1 MNGKTKNSSI
11 VFMSSFPPTECG
23 IATFTTDIINAI
35 SLKFSQAFT
44 CIKCDLKKGG
54 QSGSSAEY
62 VLNPTVREEYTK
74 IAQEVN
80 LDNSIKLIH
89 IQHEFGLF
97 GGSYGDYLFDFLNVI
112 NKPVIFTFHT
122 VLSNPNEELKAVVKS
137 LASHASAI
145 TVMTHRSAEILQ
157 EEYDIDPNL
166 IEYIPHGTHLVK
178 WAEGEK
184 LKEKYGFSGKILL
197 STFGLLSSGKSIE
210 TALYALPEMV
220 EKFPDVFYLIIG
232 KTHPNNVQNGRDL
245 YREYLEELVKVLGIS
260 DYVMFIDRY
269 VELQELLELLQA
281 TDIYLFTSKDP
292 NQAVSGTFAYAMSCA
307 CPIIATSIPH
317 TREILSQDLGYI
329 INIGDSK
336 QLTNAG
342 IKLLSNKK
350 LRERMS
356 FNAFQRTSAASW
368 ENIATR
374 QVRLYYKLLKI
385 KDQIIYDYP
394 PIKLRHFNK
403 LTTERGMIQFS
414 KICIPDIS
422 SGYTLDDNARAL
434 IALCMHFESFRDTR
448 VLKKIKI
455 YLGFIERCQTAQ
467 GTFVN
472 YIDEFDQ
479 IHIKNDY
486 VNLED
491 SNARA
496 LWALGTVISLQD
508 LFPSEITNKALQCM
522 QKCESWIAGVLSPRA
537 IGFTIKGLYNYF
549 QVKQENHISRHIENL
564 AARLITRYDINR
576 EKEWQWF
583 EENLTYANSIL
594 PESLLYAHLVTGNE
608 AYKKTALESFD
619 FLLSKMFVNGDF
631 RVISNRGWYRKGTEP
646 NRYGEQPIDV
656 FCIIQ
661 SLDIFYDTFKNG
673 PYIDKMK
680 SAFNWFLG
688 ENHLSQI
695 VYNPLTG
702 GCRDGVEEK
711 NVNINQGAESTVC
724 YLMARI
730 IMERLEKPAS
740 IPEFNKKFSEKR
752 HKSRIIRNPKNKV
765 IDNKTG
771 LPGSGFLV

>member
-1 MNGKTKNSSI
+1 MNGKNKNSRI
-11 VFMSSFPPTECG
+11 LFMSSFPPTECG

-35 SLKFSQAFT
+35 SLKFSQGFT

-54 QSGSSAEY
+54 QTGSTAEY
-62 VLNPTVREEYTK
+62 VLNPAVREEYTK

-80 LDNSIKLIH
+80 LDNTIKLIH

-112 NKPVIFTFHT
+112 NKPVVFTFHT
-122 VLSNPNEELKAVVKS
+122 VLFNPNEELKAVVKS
-137 LASHASAI
+137 LASHAIAI

-157 EEYDIDPNL
+157 EEYDIAPEL

-178 WAEGEK
+178 WAKGEK

-197 STFGLLSSGKSIE
+197 STFGLLSAGKSIE
-210 TALYALPEMV
+210 TALYSLPELV

-232 KTHPNNVQNGRDL
+232 KTHPNNIQNARDH
-245 YREYLEELVKVLGIS
+245 YREYLEELVNVLGIS

-292 NQAVSGTFAYAMSCA
+292 NQAVSGTFAYALSCA

-317 TREILSQDLGYI
+317 TREILTKDLGYI

-336 QLTNAG
+336 QLANAG
-342 IKLLSNKK
+342 LKLLSNKK

-356 FNAFQRTSAASW
+356 LNAFQNTSAASW

-374 QVRLYYKLLKI
+374 HVKLYHKLLKI
-385 KDQIIYDYP
+385 KDQLTYDYP

-403 LTTERGMIQFS
+403 LTTKRGMIQFS

-434 IALCMHFESFRDTR
+434 IALCMHFESFSDNR
-448 VLKKIKI
+448 VLNNMKI
-455 YLGFIERCQTAQ
+455 YLDFIERCQTPQ

-472 YIDEFDQ
+472 YIDEYNQ
-479 IHIKNDY
+479 VHIKNDY

-496 LWALGTVISLQD
+496 VWALGTVISLQD
-508 LFPSEITNKALQCM
+508 LLPEELTNKALSCM
-522 QKCESWIAGVLSPRA
+522 VKCDPWIAGVLSPRA
-537 IGFTIKGLYNYF
+537 IGFTIKGLYNYL
-549 QVKQENHISRHIENL
+549 QVKQENHISQHIENL
-564 AARLITRYDINR
+564 AANLITRYDLSQ

-594 PESLLYAHLVTGNE
+594 PESLLYAYLVTGNE
-608 AYKKTALESFD
+608 AYKKIALESFD
-619 FLLSKMFVNGDF
+619 FLLSKMFVNEDF
-631 RVISNRGWYRKGTEP
+631 RVISNRGWYQKGTEP

-656 FCIIQ
+656 FCIIN
-661 SLDIFYDTFKNG
+661 SLDIFYKTFKIEA
-673 PYIDKMK
+673 YKDLMK
-680 SAFNWFLG
+680 RAFNWFLG

-730 IMERLEKPAS
+730 IMDRLEKPAS
-740 IPEFNKKFSEKR
+740 IPDLSKKLNEKR
-752 HKSRIIRNPKNKV
+752 PKSRINRNSKNKV

-771 LPGSGFLV
+771 LHG

>member
-1 MNGKTKNSSI
+1 MNGKNKNSRI
-11 VFMSSFPPTECG
+11 LFMSSFPPTECG
-23 IATFTTDIINAI
+23 IATFTTDIINAV
-35 SLKFSQAFT
+35 SQKFSQAFT
-44 CIKCDLKKGG
+44 CIKCDLKKGLKT
-54 QSGSSAEY
+54 GSTAEY

-74 IAQEVN
+74 IAQELN
-80 LDNSIKLIH
+80 LDKTIKLIH

-112 NKPVIFTFHT
+112 NKPVVFTFHT

-137 LASHASAI
+137 LASHAIAI

-157 EEYDIDPNL
+157 EEYDVDPEM

-178 WAEGEK
+178 WAKGEK

-220 EKFPDVFYLIIG
+220 EKFPNVFYLIIG
-232 KTHPNNVQNGRDL
+232 KTHPNNIQNTRDH
-245 YREYLEELVKVLGIS
+245 YREYLEELVNVLGIS

-317 TREILSQDLGYI
+317 TREILTKDLGYI

-336 QLTNAG
+336 QLANAG
-342 IKLLSNKK
+342 LKLLSNKK

-356 FNAFQRTSAASW
+356 FNAFQNTSAASW

-374 QVRLYYKLLKI
+374 HVKLYHKLLKI
-385 KDQIIYDYP
+385 KDQITYDYP

-403 LTTERGMIQFS
+403 LTTKRGMIQFS

-434 IALCMHFESFRDTR
+434 IALCMHFESFNDNR
-448 VLKKIKI
+448 VLNNMKI
-455 YLGFIERCQTAQ
+455 YLDFIERCQTPQ

-472 YIDEFDQ
+472 YIDEYNQ
-479 IHIKNDY
+479 VHIKNDY

-496 LWALGTVISLQD
+496 VWALGTVISLKN
-508 LFPSEITNKALQCM
+508 LLPEELTNKALSCM
-522 QKCESWIAGVLSPRA
+522 VKCDPWIAGVLSPRA
-537 IGFTIKGLYNYF
+537 IGFTIKGLYNYL
-549 QVKQENHISRHIENL
+549 QVKQEDHFSRHIENL
-564 AARLITRYDINR
+564 AANLITRYDINR
-576 EKEWQWF
+576 EKDWQWY

-594 PESLLYAHLVTGNE
+594 PESLLYAYLVTGNE

-619 FLLSKMFVNGDF
+619 FLLSKMFVNEDF
-631 RVISNRGWYRKGTEP
+631 RVISNRGWYKKGTEP

-656 FCIIQ
+656 FCIIN
-661 SLDIFYDTFKNG
+661 SLDIFY
-673 PYIDKMK
+673 
-680 SAFNWFLG
+680 
-688 ENHLSQI
+688 
-695 VYNPLTG
+695 
-702 GCRDGVEEK
+702 
-711 NVNINQGAESTVC
+711 
-724 YLMARI
+724 
-730 IMERLEKPAS
+730 
-740 IPEFNKKFSEKR
+740 
-752 HKSRIIRNPKNKV
+752 
-765 IDNKTG
+765 KT
-771 LPGSGFLV
+771 

>member
-1 MNGKTKNSSI
+1 MNGKNKNSSI
-11 VFMSSFPPTECG
+11 LFMSTFPPTECG
-23 IATFTTDIINAI
+23 IATFTTDVINAI
-35 SLKFSQAFT
+35 TKKFEQAYT
-44 CIKCDLKKGG
+44 CIKCDLKRGG
-54 QSGSSAEY
+54 QTVSTAEY
-62 VLNPTVREEYTK
+62 VLNPDMREEYTK

-122 VLSNPNEELKAVVKS
+122 VLSNPNEELKAIVKS
-137 LASHASAI
+137 LASHAINI

-157 EEYDIDPNL
+157 EEYDIASEL

-178 WAEGEK
+178 WAEGDK

-220 EKFPDVFYLIIG
+220 EKFPDVFYLVIG
-232 KTHPNNVQNGRDL
+232 KTHPNNIQNGRDQ
-245 YREYLEELVKVLGIS
+245 YREYLEELVNVLGIS
-260 DYVMFIDRY
+260 SYVIFINRY
-269 VELQELLELLQA
+269 VELKELLELLQA

-317 TREILSQDLGYI
+317 TREILNKDLGYI

-336 QLTNAG
+336 QLAAAG

-356 FNAFQRTSAASW
+356 LNAFQTTTAASW
-368 ENIATR
+368 ENIATKH
-374 QVRLYYKLLKI
+374 VKLYHKLLKN
-385 KDQIIYDYP
+385 KNQIIYKYP

-448 VLKKIKI
+448 VLINIKI
-455 YLGFIERCQTAQ
+455 YLDFIERCQTPR

-472 YIDEFDQ
+472 YIDENDNV
-479 IHIKNDY
+479 HIKNDY

-496 LWALGTVISLQD
+496 VWALGTVISLQD
-508 LFPSEITNKALQCM
+508 LLPEEIINKALLCM
-522 QKCESWIAGVLSPRA
+522 LKCDTWIAGVLSPRA
-537 IGFTIKGLYNYF
+537 IGFTIKGLYHYL

-564 AARLITRYDINR
+564 AANLITRYDINR

-594 PESLLYAHLVTGNE
+594 PESLLYAYLVTGNE

-619 FLLSKMFVNGDF
+619 FLLSKMFVNDEF
-631 RVISNRGWYRKGTEP
+631 RVISNRGWYQKGTEP

-656 FCIIQ
+656 FCIIN
-661 SLDIFYDTFKNG
+661 SLDIFYKTFKTKV
-673 PYIDKMK
+673 YIDKMK
-680 SAFNWFLG
+680 RAFNWFLG

-730 IMERLEKPAS
+730 IMERLEKSSS
-740 IPEFNKKFSEKR
+740 IPEFGKKVIEKR
-752 HKSRIIRNPKNKV
+752 PNSRINRKPKNIV
-765 IDNKTG
+765 IDTKTG

>member
-1 MNGKTKNSSI
+1 MNGKNKNSRI
-11 VFMSSFPPTECG
+11 LFMSSFPPTECG
-23 IATFTTDIINAI
+23 IATFTTDIINAV
-35 SLKFSQAFT
+35 SQKFSQAFT
-44 CIKCDLKKGG
+44 CIKCDLKKGLKT
-54 QSGSSAEY
+54 GSTAEY

-74 IAQEVN
+74 IAQELN
-80 LDNSIKLIH
+80 LDKTIKLIH

-112 NKPVIFTFHT
+112 NKPVVFTFHT

-137 LASHASAI
+137 LASHAIAI

-157 EEYDIDPNL
+157 EEYDVDPEM

-178 WAEGEK
+178 WAKGEK

-220 EKFPDVFYLIIG
+220 EKFPNVFYLIIG
-232 KTHPNNVQNGRDL
+232 KTHPNNIQNTRDH
-245 YREYLEELVKVLGIS
+245 YREYLEELVNVLGIS

-317 TREILSQDLGYI
+317 TREILTKDLGYI

-336 QLTNAG
+336 QLANAG
-342 IKLLSNKK
+342 LKLLSNKK

-356 FNAFQRTSAASW
+356 FNAFQNTSAASW

-374 QVRLYYKLLKI
+374 HVKLYHKLLKI
-385 KDQIIYDYP
+385 KDQITYDYP

-403 LTTERGMIQFS
+403 LTTKRGMIQFS

-434 IALCMHFESFRDTR
+434 IALCMHFESFNDNR
-448 VLKKIKI
+448 VLNNMKI
-455 YLGFIERCQTAQ
+455 YLDFIERCQTPQ

-472 YIDEFDQ
+472 YIDEYNQ
-479 IHIKNDY
+479 VHIKNDY

-496 LWALGTVISLQD
+496 VWALGTVISLKN
-508 LFPSEITNKALQCM
+508 LLPEELTNKALSCM
-522 QKCESWIAGVLSPRA
+522 VKCDPWIAGVLSPRA
-537 IGFTIKGLYNYF
+537 IGFTIKGLYNYL
-549 QVKQENHISRHIENL
+549 QVKQEDHFSRHIENL
-564 AARLITRYDINR
+564 AANLITRYDINR
-576 EKEWQWF
+576 EKDWQWY

-594 PESLLYAHLVTGNE
+594 PESLLYAYLVTGNE

-619 FLLSKMFVNGDF
+619 FLLSKMFVNEDF
-631 RVISNRGWYRKGTEP
+631 RVISNRGWYKKGTEP

-656 FCIIQ
+656 FCIIN
-661 SLDIFYDTFKNG
+661 SLDIFYKTFKIEA
-673 PYIDKMK
+673 YKDLMK
-680 SAFNWFLG
+680 RAFNWFLG

-730 IMERLEKPAS
+730 IMDRLEKPVS
-740 IPEFNKKFSEKR
+740 IPDLSKKLNEKR
-752 HKSRIIRNPKNKV
+752 PKSRINRNSKNKV
-765 IDNKTG
+765 IHNKTG
-771 LPGSGFLV
+771 LPG

>member
-1 MNGKTKNSSI
+1 MNGKIKNSKI
-11 VFMSSFPPTECG
+11 LFMSSFPPTECG
-23 IATFTTDIINAI
+23 IATFTTDIIKAI
-35 SLKFSQAFT
+35 SRKFSESFT
-44 CIKCDLKKGG
+44 CIKCDLKKEG
-54 QSGSSAEY
+54 QPGSFAEY
-62 VLNPTVREEYTK
+62 VLNSTVREEYSK
-74 IAQEVN
+74 IAQELN
-80 LDNSIKLIH
+80 LDNAIKLIH

-112 NKPVIFTFHT
+112 NKPVVFTFHT
-122 VLSNPNEELKAVVKS
+122 VLSNPNDELKAVVKS
-137 LASHASAI
+137 LASHAMTI

-157 EEYDIDPNL
+157 EEYDIDPKL

-210 TALYALPEMV
+210 TALYALPEMI
-220 EKFPDVFYLIIG
+220 EKFPEVFYLIIG
-232 KTHPNNVQNGRDL
+232 KTHPNNIQNDRDT
-245 YREYLEELVKVLGIS
+245 YREYLEALVKALGIS
-260 DYVMFIDRY
+260 KYVIFIDRY

-317 TREILSQDLGYI
+317 TREILTKDLGYI

-336 QLTNAG
+336 QLAKAG

-356 FNAFQRTSAASW
+356 LNTFQNTSASSW

-374 QVRLYYKLLKI
+374 HVKLYHKLLKI

-394 PIKLRHFNK
+394 PINLSHFNK

-434 IALCMHFESFRDTR
+434 IALCMHFESFKETR
-448 VLKKIKI
+448 ILKNIKT
-455 YLGFIERCQTAQ
+455 YVNFIERCQTPQ

-472 YIDEFDQ
+472 YIDEYDKV
-479 IHIKNDY
+479 HIKNDY

-496 LWALGTVISLQD
+496 VWALGTVIFLQNI
-508 LFPSEITNKALQCM
+508 LPEEITNKALLCM
-522 QKCESWIAGVLSPRA
+522 LKCDPWIAGVLSPRA
-537 IGFTIKGLYNYF
+537 IGFTIKGLYKYL
-549 QVKQENHISRHIENL
+549 QVKKESYISRHIENL
-564 AARLITRYDINR
+564 AANLITRYDINQ

-594 PESLLYAHLVTGNE
+594 PESLLYAYLVTGNE
-608 AYKKTALESFD
+608 AYKKTSLESFD

-631 RVISNRGWYRKGTEP
+631 RVISNRGWYQKGTQP

-656 FCIIQ
+656 FCIIN
-661 SLDIFYDTFKNG
+661 SLDIFYKTFKNEA
-673 PYIDKMK
+673 YKDLMK
-680 SAFNWFLG
+680 RAFNWFLG

-730 IMERLEKPAS
+730 LMEGLDKPVR
-740 IPEFNKKFSEKR
+740 IPDLSKKINEKR
-752 HKSRIIRNPKNKV
+752 KNSRINRSLKGKV
-765 IDNKTG
+765 RDKKTG
-771 LPGSGFLV
+771 LPGSGFSV

>member
-1 MNGKTKNSSI
+1 MNGKSKNSRI
-11 VFMSSFPPTECG
+11 LFMSSFPPTECG
-23 IATFTTDIINAI
+23 IATFTTDIIKAI
-35 SLKFSQAFT
+35 SLKFSQTFT
-44 CIKCDLKKGG
+44 YIKCDLKKGG
-54 QSGSSAEY
+54 LSTSSAEY
-62 VLNPTVREEYTK
+62 SLNPTVREEYTK
-74 IAQEVN
+74 IAQEMN

-97 GGSYGDYLFDFLNVI
+97 GGTYGDYLFDFLNVI
-112 NKPVIFTFHT
+112 NKPVVFTFHT

-137 LASHASAI
+137 LASHAITI

-157 EEYDIDPNL
+157 EEYDIEPNL

-210 TALYALPEMV
+210 TALYALPEMI
-220 EKFPDVFYLIIG
+220 EKFPEVFYLVIG
-232 KTHPNNVQNGRDL
+232 KTHPNNVKNNRDQ
-245 YREYLEELVKVLGIS
+245 YREYLEELVNVLRIS
-260 DYVMFIDRY
+260 KYVIFIDRY

-317 TREILSQDLGYI
+317 TREILSSDLGYI

-336 QLTNAG
+336 QMAKAG
-342 IKLLSNKK
+342 LKLLSNKK

-356 FNAFQRTSAASW
+356 LNAFQSTSVTSW

-374 QVRLYYKLLKI
+374 NVKLYYKLLKI
-385 KDQIIYDYP
+385 KDQLQYDYP
-394 PIKLRHFNK
+394 PIKLKHFNK

-414 KICIPDIS
+414 KICVPDLG

-434 IALCMHFESFRDTR
+434 IALCMHFESMRDSR
-448 VLKKIKI
+448 VLKNIKI
-455 YLGFIERCQTAQ
+455 YLNFIERCQTPQ

-472 YIDEFDQ
+472 YIDQFDKV
-479 IHIKNDY
+479 HIKNDY

-491 SNARA
+491 SNSRA
-496 LWALGTVISLQD
+496 VWALGAVISLQD
-508 LFPSEITNKALQCM
+508 ILPEEITNKAIRCM
-522 QKCESWIAGVLSPRA
+522 LKCDAWIPGVLSPRA
-537 IGFTIKGLYNYF
+537 IGFTIKGLYNSL
-549 QVKQENHISRHIENL
+549 QVKKENHISGHIENL
-564 AARLITRYDINR
+564 AANLITRYDINR
-576 EKEWQWF
+576 EKDWEWF

-594 PESLLYAHLVTGNE
+594 PESLLYAYLVTGNE
-608 AYKKTALESFD
+608 AYKKTALETFD

-631 RVISNRGWYRKGTEP
+631 RVISNRGWYQKGTEP

-656 FCIIQ
+656 FCIIS
-661 SLDIFYDTFKNG
+661 SLDIFYKTFKNEV
-673 PYIDKMK
+673 YKDLMK
-680 SAFNWFLG
+680 KAFNWFLG

-730 IMERLEKPAS
+730 LMERLEKPVH
-740 IPEFNKKFSEKR
+740 IPEFSKKLKEKR
-752 HKSRIIRNPKNKV
+752 KKSRMNRSPKSKV
-765 IDNKTG
+765 TGNKTD
-771 LPGSGFLV
+771 

>member
-1 MNGKTKNSSI
+1 MNGKNKHSRI
-11 VFMSSFPPTECG
+11 LFMSSFPPTECG
-23 IATFTTDIINAI
+23 IATFTTDIMNAI
-35 SLKFSQAFT
+35 SLKFSQSFT

-54 QSGSSAEY
+54 QPGSSADY
-62 VLNPTVREEYTK
+62 ILNPVVREEYTK
-74 IAQEVN
+74 IAQKLN
-80 LDNSIKLIH
+80 MDQTIKLIH

-112 NKPVIFTFHT
+112 NKPVVFTFHT

-137 LASHASAI
+137 LASHALTI

-157 EEYDIDPNL
+157 EEYDIDPQL

-197 STFGLLSSGKSIE
+197 STFGLLSAGKSIE
-210 TALYALPEMV
+210 TALYALPELV
-220 EKFPDVFYLIIG
+220 EKFPDVFYLVIG
-232 KTHPNNVQNGRDL
+232 KTHPNNIQNAKDH
-245 YREYLEELVKVLGIS
+245 YREYLEELVNVLGIS
-260 DYVMFIDRY
+260 KYVIFIDRY
-269 VELQELLELLQA
+269 LELQELLDLLQA

-317 TREILSQDLGYI
+317 TREILSKDLGYI

-336 QLTNAG
+336 QLANAG

-356 FNAFQRTSAASW
+356 LNAFQNTSMVSW

-374 QVRLYYKLLKI
+374 HVKLYHNLLKI
-385 KDQIIYDYP
+385 KEQIIYDYP
-394 PIKLRHFNK
+394 PIKLRHVNK

-434 IALCMHFESFRDTR
+434 IALCMHFELLRDTS
-448 VLKKIKI
+448 VLKNIKI
-455 YLGFIERCQTAQ
+455 YLDFIERCQTPQ

-479 IHIKNDY
+479 VHIKNDY

-496 LWALGTVISLQD
+496 VWALGTIISLQD
-508 LFPSEITNKALQCM
+508 LLPEEITNKALKCM
-522 QKCESWIAGVLSPRA
+522 IKCDSWIAGVLSPRA
-537 IGFTIKGLYNYF
+537 IGFTIKGLYNYL
-549 QVKQENHISRHIENL
+549 QVKQEKHISQHIENL
-564 AARLITRYDINR
+564 AANLITQYDINR
-576 EKEWQWF
+576 EKEWHWF

-594 PESLLYAHLVTGNE
+594 PESLLYAYLVTGNE

-619 FLLSKMFVNGDF
+619 FLLSKMFVNDDF
-631 RVISNRGWYRKGTEP
+631 RVISNRGWYQKGTEP

-656 FCIIQ
+656 FCIIY
-661 SLDIFYDTFKNG
+661 SLDIFFKTFKNRV
-673 PYIDKMK
+673 YLDKMK
-680 SAFNWFLG
+680 RAFKWFLG

-702 GCRDGVEEK
+702 GCRDGIEEK

-730 IMERLEKPAS
+730 IMEWQEKPTRS
-740 IPEFNKKFSEKR
+740 PDFDKKLDDKR
-752 HKSRIIRNPKNKV
+752 TKSRITRNPKYKV

-771 LPGSGFLV
+771 LPS